1 MCSAVPP
8 CPNGWVEAA
17 TTGPIGRHG
26 LDDRTAALAGLAAL
40 LALRASAEAYRDC
53 VDRALAA
60 GASVDDVIDT
70 LKVVAPAVGLARLV
84 SAASDVALALGYDI
98 DGALEALD
106 IPRPDSPDGF

>member
-40 LALRASAEAYRDC
+40 LALRASGKAYHDC
-53 VDRALAA
+53 VHRALAA

-70 LKVVAPAVGLARLV
+70 LKVLAPAVGLARLV

-106 IPRPDSPDGF
+106 IPQPDSPDGF

>member
-1 MCSAVPP
+1 M
-8 CPNGWVEAA
+8 EAA
-17 TTGPIGRHG
+17 TSGPSGSHG
-26 LDDRTAALAGLAAL
+26 LDERTAALAGFAVL
-40 LALRASAEAYRDC
+40 LAQRASATAYRDC

-70 LKVVAPAVGLARLV
+70 LKVVAPSVGLARVV
-84 SAASDVALALGYDI
+84 SAAPDVALALGYDI

>member
-40 LALRASAEAYRDC
+40 LALRASGKAYHDC

>member
-1 MCSAVPP
+1 M
-8 CPNGWVEAA
+8 EAA
-17 TTGPIGRHG
+17 TRGSIGRHG

-40 LALRASAEAYRDC
+40 LALRASGKTYHDC

-60 GASVDDVIDT
+60 GASVDDVINT

-106 IPRPDSPDGF
+106 IPRPDSPDDF

>member
-1 MCSAVPP
+1 
-8 CPNGWVEAA
+8 VEAA

-26 LDDRTAALAGLAAL
+26 LDDRTAALAALAAL
-40 LALRASAEAYRDC
+40 VALRASAEAYRDC

-60 GASVDDVIDT
+60 GASVDNVIDT
-70 LKVVAPAVGLARLV
+70 LKVVAPAVGLGRVV
-84 SAASDVALALGYDI
+84 SAAPEVALALGYDI